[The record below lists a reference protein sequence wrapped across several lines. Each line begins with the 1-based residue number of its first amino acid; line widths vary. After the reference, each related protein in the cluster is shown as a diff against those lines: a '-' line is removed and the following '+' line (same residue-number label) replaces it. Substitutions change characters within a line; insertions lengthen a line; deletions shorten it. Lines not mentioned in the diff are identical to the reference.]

1 MKNKLRTKKLE
12 ICLTSGEKVEILN
25 YDTATLGKK
34 VWKVYKDGKLF
45 VKYAVKDVIV
55 VNISYL
61 EENK

>member
-1 MKNKLRTKKLE
+1 MKTKLKTKKLE

-34 VWKVYKDGKLF
+34 VWKVYKEGKLF
-45 VKYAVKDVIV
+45 VQYAAKDVEV
-55 VNISYL
+55 VNVSYL